1 MLRRTLAVV
10 IALLLGFLS
19 ANVNVERP
27 TTRSID
33 KAAQT
38 ERHGTNVLA
47 ARS

>member
-10 IALLLGFLS
+10 VALLLGFLS

-27 TTRSID
+27 ASRTID
-33 KAAQT
+33 KAVQT